1 MTEKNFIT
9 VTVIL
14 KTTLEK
20 AWEFFTNPAH
30 VVKWYFASNDWHAPS
45 STNDLIVGGK
55 FSTRMESKDGSMGF
69 NFSGTYTE
77 VELNKLLKI
86 VLDDERLMNV
96 NFTAEDEIVT
106 IMEQFEPEYE
116 NDIDLQKNGWQAI
129 LNNFKKY
136 IENN

>member
-30 VVKWYFASNDWHAPS
+30 VVKWYFASNDWCAPYA
-45 STNDLIVGGK
+45 TNELLVGGK
-55 FSTRMESKDGSMGF
+55 FNTRMESKDGSMGF

-106 IMEQFEPEYE
+106 ITEQFEPENE

-129 LNNFKKY
+129 LDNYKNY
-136 IENN
+136 TENN